1 MKNRFSHLLIF
12 LIALPISH
20 PVQVTA
26 KVNSSI
32 GPFEIFSADSASSI
46 RLQFAGQLRLIYDSR
61 DNGPDAARTEKLSM
75 QARRIRLTLAGTVY
89 NANLSYRLHL
99 STAPKSLELMD
110 FYFDYK
116 FRPYLQFRFGQ
127 YKTPFTRSRIQSFQR
142 LAFVDWA
149 IVTKYFG
156 AERQMGFAFHNGYEQ
171 PPKYGYIVGVF
182 SGANARASHAIGLS
196 DVYGEKVF
204 NPSDLANPGTTDK
217 FHPELFFHI
226 TYNANNIKI
235 NSSSD
240 EAKTG
245 LRYSLGMSSAWDLF
259 PTEYHDFS
267 LRFAPELLV
276 KYRGLSFLAAGYVGY
291 SKIGDPAK
299 NKPAMTGGLFQTA
312 YRINSRFEI
321 SARYAIVGFKDRLTD
336 DARERAM
343 QLIADSGNDP
353 DVIEQYENAGQILQE
368 QELTTGFNIYISG
381 HSLKWQNDIGWLK
394 HFFIDENRDD
404 YQIRSQFQVSF

>member
-1 MKNRFSHLLIF
+1 MNSRLNTLLIF
-12 LIALPISH
+12 LMILSVGH
-20 PVQVTA
+20 SVQA
-26 KVNSSI
+26 KAKINSSV
-32 GPFEIFSADSASSI
+32 GPFEIFSADSSSSI
-46 RLQFAGQLRLIYDSR
+46 RLQFAGQLRLIFDSR
-61 DNGPDAARTEKLSM
+61 DNAPDTPRTEKLTM

-127 YKTPFTRSRIQSFQR
+127 YKTPFTRYRIQSFQK

-182 SGANARASHAIGLS
+182 SGANARASHAIGLPE
-196 DVYGEKVF
+196 VYGEKVV
-204 NPSDLANPGTTDK
+204 NPSDLANPGAIDK

-235 NSSSD
+235 NSNGD
-240 EAKTG
+240 ETKTG
-245 LRYSLGMSSAWDLF
+245 LRYSLGLSTAWDLF

-291 SKIGDPAK
+291 SKIGDPSK
-299 NKPAMTGGLFQTA
+299 IKPAMTGGLFQTA

-321 SARYAIVGFKDRLTD
+321 SARYAIVDFKDRLVD
-336 DARERAM
+336 DARERAS
-343 QLIADSGNDP
+343 QLINDSGNDP
-353 DVIEQYENAGQILQE
+353 DIVAQYKNAGQISQE

-381 HSLKWQNDIGWLK
+381 HSLKWQNDIGWLR
-394 HFFIDENRDD
+394 HSFMDENRDD
-404 YQIRSQFQVSF
+404 YQVRSQFQVSF